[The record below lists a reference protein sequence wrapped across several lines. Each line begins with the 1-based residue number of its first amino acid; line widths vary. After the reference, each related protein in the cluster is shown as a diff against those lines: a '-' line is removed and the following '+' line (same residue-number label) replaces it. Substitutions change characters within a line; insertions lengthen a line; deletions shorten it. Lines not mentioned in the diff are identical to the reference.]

1 METLI
6 NINITDS
13 DDFIN
18 MPASVQAL
26 YFHLCGNADECYVE
40 QKEVLKCIKKAN
52 ADYDDLVT
60 LENNNFVIFEEKGI
74 LVVDNSKLKDYLKEM
89 KYGRKE
95 NV

>member
-6 NINITDS
+6 NISITDS

-18 MPASVQAL
+18 MPSSSQCL
-26 YFHLCGNADECYVE
+26 YFHLCGNVDDCYVE
-40 QKEVLKCIKKAN
+40 KKDVLKCIEKAK
-52 ADYDDLVT
+52 ASYEDLLT
-60 LENNNFVIFEEKGI
+60 LEKNNFVIFEEKGI